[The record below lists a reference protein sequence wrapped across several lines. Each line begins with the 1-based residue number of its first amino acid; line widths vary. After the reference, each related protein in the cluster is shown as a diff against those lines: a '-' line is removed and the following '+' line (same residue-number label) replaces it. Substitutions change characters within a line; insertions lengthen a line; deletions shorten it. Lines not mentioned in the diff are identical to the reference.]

1 MPVWHDWPMDL
12 KRLRTFVVVAEHGSI
27 SAATQV
33 LNITQ
38 PALSRQI
45 TGLEQELG
53 HKLFDR
59 AGRHLL
65 LTSFGEQIIGDCRSL
80 LAQVSALT
88 ERAQSLRRGDLTVLK
103 IAGSALTIEGI
114 FPAFLRRW
122 DDQASGV
129 RLAMIEADAD
139 KQLDMLERGEAHLAI
154 NVVNV
159 VPVDNARFASY
170 LLPLFHVVAAYSPSL
185 PIAELDTIEIQD
197 LARYPL
203 LLPSSHYATRSI
215 FDAACGVAGVR
226 PDVMV
231 ESGAA
236 HALLALAEAGHGV
249 AIIPSILLP
258 NAQRLRTL
266 RVTHR
271 REDLHIELAVLW
283 DRRRGLSHQAVAFSN
298 LLSEHVRE
306 MFPSG
311 QRSEPVTIGDRRTRR
326 GRRIRRTDER

>member
-1 MPVWHDWPMDL
+1 MDL
-12 KRLRTFVVVAEHGSI
+12 KRLRTFVVVAEHGS
-27 SAATQV
+27 V
-33 LNITQ
+33 TQ

-45 TGLEQELG
+45 GSLEREIG
-53 HKLFDR
+53 YKLFGR

-65 LTSFGEQIIGDCRSL
+65 LTAQGEQLIGDCRSL
-80 LAQVSALT
+80 LSQVSALA
-88 ERAQSLRRGDLTVLK
+88 ERAEALRRGDLTVLK
-103 IAGSALTIEGI
+103 VAGSALTIEGM

-139 KQLDMLERGEAHLAI
+139 KLLDVIERGEAHLAI

-159 VPVDNARFASY
+159 VPVDNQRFASY
-170 LLPLFHVVAAYSPSL
+170 MLPLFHVVAAYSPSL
-185 PIAELDTIEIQD
+185 PIAETDTIEIKA

-283 DRRRGLSHQAVAFSN
+283 DRRRGLSHHAVAFSR
-298 LLSEHVRE
+298 LLSDHVRE
-306 MFPSG
+306 MFQSG
-311 QRSEPVTIGDRRTRR
+311 PRPASAAERSRHTQRARRSRR
-326 GRRIRRTDER
+326 RDIVSRRRNG